1 MQNLNLWRKAEEKP
15 SNSENKIKFKNV
27 KRSDNQQQQKVLK
40 KKVPVFKKPK
50 SITQKKSKKKPEIV
64 EKVNAEDELK

>member
-15 SNSENKIKFKNV
+15 SANENKIKFKNI
-27 KRSDNQQQQKVLK
+27 KRSGDAHQQKVLK

-50 SITQKKSKKKPEIV
+50 SITQKKGRKKPEVV
-64 EKVNAEDELK
+64 EKVNAEDALK